1 MGIST
6 SSENSSVLL
15 SRRQRYKNVALS
27 GIWYSSEEI
36 QVLHAIVFCFSL
48 VSVGLLIATVI
59 SRSRA
64 LCMSPSFGQRIRR
77 KWHVGGIAT
86 LNLEHVIER
95 DAALV
100 GIVLGETI
108 VNMRYNVAD
117 YTGAAGLS
125 SFYGRAV
132 LVIPSL
138 VPIGPTSQENAVC
151 IEHPHRT
158 KSAPPDLEH
167 APAYKGKEEGGDVRV
182 HAL

>member
-1 MGIST
+1 
-6 SSENSSVLL
+6 
-15 SRRQRYKNVALS
+15 
-27 GIWYSSEEI
+27 
-36 QVLHAIVFCFSL
+36 
-48 VSVGLLIATVI
+48 
-59 SRSRA
+59 
-64 LCMSPSFGQRIRR
+64 MSPSFGQRIRR

-108 VNMRYNVAD
+108 VNMLYNVAD